1 LVGFFFQAED
11 GIRVFHVTGV
21 QTCALPISAR
31 PEVPDELEAIVA
43 SALAKD
49 RDARTA
55 DADELARQLLGF
67 ASRTGG
73 PLRHADV
80 AQTLRALV
88 PDLVDR
94 EPELDR
100 RPLAAPEPKAD
111 PVQAALLM
119 AEADEEAEAL

>member
-67 ASRTGG
+67 ASWTGG

-80 AQTLRALV
+80 AQTLRS
-88 PDLVDR
+88 
-94 EPELDR
+94 EER
-100 RPLAAPEPKAD
+100 RVGEGRTCRWSAAAAD
-111 PVQAALLM
+111 IEDTAPR
-119 AEADEEAEAL
+119 